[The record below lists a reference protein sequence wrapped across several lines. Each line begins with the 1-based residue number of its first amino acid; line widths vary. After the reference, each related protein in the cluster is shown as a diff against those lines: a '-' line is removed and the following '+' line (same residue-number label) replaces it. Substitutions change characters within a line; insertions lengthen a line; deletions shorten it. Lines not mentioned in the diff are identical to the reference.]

1 MGNRIPNG
9 TIVCVKERL
18 YLGDAKITAGY
29 YTGTAW
35 WYTLRFP
42 VPHPE
47 LFERKLMVREDE
59 VQEMV
64 LYEDRKG

>member
-1 MGNRIPNG
+1 MGKRIPNG

-18 YLGDAKITAGY
+18 YLGDAKIVRGY
-29 YTGTAW
+29 FTGQAW

-42 VPHPE
+42 FPHEE

-59 VQEMV
+59 VQEVV
-64 LYEDRKG
+64 LHGNHEA

>member
-42 VPHPE
+42 VHQPE
-47 LFERKLMVREDE
+47 LFERKLLVREDE
-59 VQEMV
+59 IQAMV
-64 LYEDRKG
+64 LHKRG